1 MSANSIEIRISQR
14 STMKN
19 SSGQWILFFAASQ
32 KDYPINTSLCNNSCP
47 NKEQPQFVRIG
58 NIWNR
63 LNDDVWHV
71 MIDITFLEKRH
82 VYVIIISN
90 VVSNWHNKCSESRD
104 HKTQTFNLW
113 NYIFISILSST
124 CPFRKYILILEL
136 HQ

>member
-71 MIDITFLEKRH
+71 LIDIIFLKLWH
-82 VYVIIISN
+82 IYVISKEN
-90 VVSNWHNKCSESRD
+90 VVSYLYLSCSETPEES
-104 HKTQTFNLW
+104 QEILW
-113 NYIFISILSST
+113 NFIEIQLLSWIFFIFL
-124 CPFRKYILILEL
+124 PLKFEYF
-136 HQ
+136 H